1 MFAFDGNIKFINID
15 SNYIKKLNIVCPE
28 VYYKSAG
35 YDNKP
40 YIGILI
46 NEKSRSYVIPL
57 SSAKE
62 KHKNW
67 KNINQEC
74 YLVYEY
80 ALKSKMGDADIWVQ
94 DDEENLVKHI
104 MAVIDIKK
112 MIPVKPGV
120 YKEVNLNKENA
131 DTSEIVK
138 YKDLMNKEY
147 SFCLKIAGDLIKK
160 ANRLYNS
167 QVTTGKVKKFC
178 YDFKLLEQ
186 VCDTY
191 VI

>member
-1 MFAFDGNIKFINID
+1 MFKLDRNMKFINID
-15 SNYIKKLNIVCPE
+15 SDYIKMLNQACPE
-28 VYYKSAG
+28 VYYKSIG
-35 YDNKP
+35 YENKP

-46 NEKSRSYVIPL
+46 NEENRSYVIPL

-80 ALKSKMGDADIWVQ
+80 ALKSKMGNADIWVQ
-94 DDEENLVKHI
+94 GDEENMVKHI

-112 MIPVKPGV
+112 MIPVKSGV

-131 DTSEIVK
+131 DTPETVK

-147 SFCLKIAGDLIKK
+147 SFCLKIVEDLIKK
-160 ANRLYNS
+160 ANKLYNN
-167 QVTTGKVKKFC
+167 QMATGKVKKFC
-178 YDFKLLEQ
+178 CDFKLLEQ
-186 VCDTY
+186 ACDTY